1 MGLFMEK
8 LDMELGENLRI
19 MAQAMTEICQ
29 RSTLEKACPMPL
41 TRNQFTILKIL
52 SNGNSIKIGTLARLL
67 DISNPAVSKNIDR
80 LALNGLVARRPNPN
94 DRRRLEII
102 LLSPGMAIVTEYE
115 RILGYK
121 QKHLMEHFNQEEKA
135 ILLKLVKRVT
145 RYTLAEEQDI
155 EAICLQCGGN
165 CGEDCVI
172 EDRKGLC
179 SLSDNNNAP
188 EQISGAEPR
197 GPDTGPDVEF

>member
-1 MGLFMEK
+1 MDN
-8 LDMELGENLRI
+8 LDRELGENLRI

-29 RSTLEKACPMPL
+29 RSTLEMASPTRL

-52 SNGNSIKIGTLARLL
+52 SNGSSIQIGTMARLL

-80 LALNGLVARRPNPN
+80 LANMGLVARRPNPD

-115 RILGYK
+115 RILGLK
-121 QKHLMEHFNQEEKA
+121 QKHLMEHFQLEEKVV
-135 ILLKLVKRVT
+135 LLDLVKRVT

-172 EDRKGLC
+172 ENRKGTC
-179 SLSDNNNAP
+179 SLSNNNNAL
-188 EQISGAEPR
+188 EQISKAKPGSS
-197 GPDTGPDVEF
+197 DTGPDKDF

>member
-1 MGLFMEK
+1 MDN
-8 LDMELGENLRI
+8 LDRELGENLRI

-29 RSTLEKACPMPL
+29 RATLEKACPTPL

-52 SNGNSIKIGTLARLL
+52 SNGTSIQIGTLARYL

-80 LALNGLVARRPNPN
+80 LAQLGLVARRPDPS

-115 RILGYK
+115 RILGEK
-121 QKHLMEHFNQEEKA
+121 QTHLMENFRQDEKVV
-135 ILLKLVKRVT
+135 LLDLVKRVT
-145 RYTLAEEQDI
+145 RWTIAEEQDI

-165 CGEDCVI
+165 CGTSCVI
-172 EDRKGLC
+172 ENRKGLC
-179 SLSDNNNAP
+179 SLTDNNKAP
-188 EQISGAEPR
+188 E
-197 GPDTGPDVEF
+197 